1 MIRSAV
7 TDSEGRYRLE
17 GLQPG
22 QYTVRVTAP
31 GFQPM
36 ERRLTV
42 AASGP
47 AAVADFR
54 LAVQTLQESVLVTG
68 ERVKAEVE
76 AQRASTPGARHDP
89 RRRRTV

>member
-1 MIRSAV
+1 
-7 TDSEGRYRLE
+7 
-17 GLQPG
+17 
-22 QYTVRVTAP
+22 
-31 GFQPM
+31 M
-36 ERRLTV
+36 ERRMIV

-76 AQRASTPGARHDP
+76 AQRASTPGGSPSSTA
-89 RRRRTV
+89 TNCIAVT